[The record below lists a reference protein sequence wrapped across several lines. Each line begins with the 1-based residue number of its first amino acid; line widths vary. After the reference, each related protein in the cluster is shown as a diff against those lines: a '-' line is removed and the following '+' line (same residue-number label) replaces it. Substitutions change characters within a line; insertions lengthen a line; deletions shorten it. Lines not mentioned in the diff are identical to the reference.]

1 MFGIKIMDTG
11 IKMVACFQKWD
22 LFSCQLIGSNGKIL
36 QNTIY
41 IKNRSKLKEIL
52 NNTTL
57 FLIRCTKKNSC
68 LQVLKG
74 SHKMGRINHNLSGEQ
89 AGADLERLKLAK
101 EKFQLV
107 YVEMEPGDALFF
119 HCNLLHSR
127 YVWIIYFVFV

>member
-1 MFGIKIMDTG
+1 MYLK
-11 IKMVACFQKWD
+11 
-22 LFSCQLIGSNGKIL
+22 
-36 QNTIY
+36 
-41 IKNRSKLKEIL
+41 KEIL
-52 NNTTL
+52 NDTNL
-57 FLIRCTKKNSC
+57 FLIRCTKNNSC

-89 AGADLERLKLAK
+89 AGADLERLELAK

-127 YVWIIYFVFV
+127 FVWIIWVAFV